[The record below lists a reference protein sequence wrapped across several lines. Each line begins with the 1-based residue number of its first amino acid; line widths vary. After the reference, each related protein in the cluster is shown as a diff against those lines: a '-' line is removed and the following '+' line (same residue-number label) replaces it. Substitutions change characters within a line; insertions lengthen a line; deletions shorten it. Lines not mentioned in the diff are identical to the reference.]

1 MAIKTLNEFEEV
13 LGGGTPFESYM
24 KVGGLWIVPLDY
36 ELTVAGETP
45 VDFRNIGYVVLKY
58 VSGQVVVVD
67 AKFLLV
73 TPENYVLGEDK
84 DDGLDEAIAVLDA
97 ALADFS
103 FTWGSEIE
111 PKIDYVEESV
121 TLPRQPE

>member
-13 LGGGTPFESYM
+13 LGGGTPFESYI
-24 KVGGLWIVPLDY
+24 KVGGLWIVSLDY

-45 VDFRNIGYVVLKY
+45 TDFRNVGYIVLKY

-67 AKFLLV
+67 ANFLLV
-73 TPENYVLGEDK
+73 TPENYVLGESK
-84 DDGLDEAIAVLDA
+84 DDGLVEAIAVLDT
-97 ALADFS
+97 ALTDFS

-121 TLPRQPE
+121 ALPRQPE